1 MKKGF
6 YIGRFQPLHKAHCKT
21 INSLAK
27 KVDYLII
34 GIGSSNKHHT
44 IDNPF
49 TLKERTDMLNDSLK
63 IKNYS
68 IKPVPDLDDYPRWA
82 RHVTRIVGSFDIAF
96 TGNKVVKELLEKEN
110 INVELIKHNDYTSA
124 TAVRD
129 MISKDQNWQKYVPKE
144 VAKIIKNVGGIDR
157 VKSLSKV
164 YKSPIPTVDIIIET
178 SKGIVLIERKIE
190 PFGWALP
197 GGHVEYGES
206 LEEAAV
212 REAKEETGLDIKL
225 IKQFHTYSDPKRDS
239 RAHRIATVYIAKA
252 KGKPKAGSDAK
263 KIRISTKSSL
273 PKLVFDHKK
282 ILEDYFKEVE
292 K

>member
-6 YIGRFQPLHKAHCKT
+6 YIGRFQPLHNAHYKT

-34 GIGSSNKHHT
+34 GIGSSNRHHT

-49 TLKERTDMLNDSLK
+49 TLKERTDMLNDSLR

-68 IKPVPDLDDYPRWA
+68 IKPVPDIDDYSRWTK
-82 RHVTRIVGSFDIAF
+82 HVISITGKFDVAF
-96 TGNKVVKELLEKEN
+96 TGNKIVKELFEEEN
-110 INVELIKHNDYTSA
+110 VKVELLRYKDYTSA

-129 MISKDQNWQKYVPKE
+129 MISKGQNWEAYVPEE
-144 VAKIIKNVGGIDR
+144 VAKIIKKVDGIER
-157 VKSLSKV
+157 IKSLSQV
-164 YKSPIPTVDIIIET
+164 YKNPIPTADIIIELGN
-178 SKGIVLIERKIE
+178 GIVLIERKIE

-197 GGHVEYGES
+197 GGHVDYGES
-206 LEEAAV
+206 LEDAAV

-225 IKQFHTYSDPKRDS
+225 MKQFHTYSDPKRDP
-239 RAHRIATVYIAKA
+239 RGHRIATVYVAKA
-252 KGKPKAGSDAK
+252 EGKPRAGSDAK
-263 KIRISTKSSL
+263 NVGIFTEDNL
-273 PKLVFDHKK
+273 PRLVFDHKK
-282 ILEDYFKEVE
+282 ILEDYFNEVR